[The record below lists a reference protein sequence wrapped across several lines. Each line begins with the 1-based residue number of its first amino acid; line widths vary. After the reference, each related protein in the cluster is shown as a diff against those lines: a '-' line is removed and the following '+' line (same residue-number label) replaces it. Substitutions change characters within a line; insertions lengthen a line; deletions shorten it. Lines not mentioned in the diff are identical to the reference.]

1 MSNRKQKAKPK
12 KLRTTMFLCS
22 QCKPMRVWDTEMFE
36 NEIPRA
42 CAACGNTHLIPI
54 VYSVI
59 TIEYDPNK
67 EDQE

>member
-1 MSNRKQKAKPK
+1 
-12 KLRTTMFLCS
+12 
-22 QCKPMRVWDTEMFE
+22 MRVWDTEMFE